1 MGIDD
6 PFELTKVF
14 MDEIKKDVQAYE
26 ERQLRIKGYDIED
39 FNKEIKEFEEY
50 VDSLNEAIYDE
61 EENIK
66 SRNQD
71 LKEKIRQSN
80 PAQVAREDLAI
91 LNGPNN
97 EERRKLIRSLIDQ
110 RIIAADDKESSLYV
124 SLIRNL
130 EGDAKKPDKG
140 MTDEEKEK
148 LQSVVDDLNKKSN
161 VNLKRYKKA
170 LADSQQEKQ
179 YYDKEYKVVVGFDR
193 GKFDGLDDE
202 KKVEIL
208 TESLE
213 ELNDQIK
220 AKEDEILP
228 DSKQSM
234 DKEIQEEIRRQKI
247 KTEPAKQ
254 ALRQGYLTK
263 YKNRRKVNNTIKG
276 QLRSMRYRYSITEGD
291 LNNLTEVR
299 TRQTRTPK
307 TERRQKMAWLLVGA
321 TVDEYEDALNEYV
334 KQRAKFPKEPLFGTF
349 LIIPENYL
357 AQKLDYA
364 NPFRD
369 TPVELGQD
377 INYARDAKGQLYR
390 WNPKI
395 RGKDGGVGDF
405 EKTKEFSEKYSTES
419 KKLFLLGGFGSWQ
432 ATISDASD
440 RKRIQGLND
449 MLERRGLSKVKLTQ
463 EIKDA
468 IEDESVSLLEFKNL
482 VKEKNPQI
490 LQAMSFKTEDGL
502 NVNSWADWQSYQY
515 ALSNTLRDKDEGD
528 KDGQMILDAL
538 RTFFEGLSED
548 ELEIIRTQASGLKT
562 SPQDAFNAKGN
573 MKRPKERL
581 PALRDLSKLL
591 TSLDKDL
598 DLSSDKK
605 VAIKAIQDRIK
616 IHIEKASTKKDE
628 RGNVVEEEEFD
639 YDAVRNEM
647 EFLYDMYEDAL
658 DIREELPDDTTRE
671 YRKEEITNLLNKINE
686 LFEQLETDPKGEDLT
701 NLYVNFD
708 ALVRNIDDVEIPSWV
723 PIKKKI
729 QGKIKG
735 LENKLDKVWKD
746 LEKKEIDEIKEAI
759 GEGMQ
764 TSKLNRFGRST
775 YTWEAK
781 RNKTLKLYIDA
792 AIKTRNEF
800 LRKFKDASKKGTEE
814 YKRLESLID
823 IIFPYF
829 RYIAKVNQNKYQTQV
844 TRIRD
849 ELVAKILEG
858 KDINKKD
865 YQFLTSP
872 NIHIVKESRQMDQ
885 VPIDYREEDD
895 SPTSF
900 KDLMEREMAESEN
913 VVDAVERVT
922 QNVVEGKVQDDDAEE
937 NFEELVAEESERSQ
951 RIEEI
956 AREKGIDIS
965 EITEEM
971 LTETVEE
978 VLEEKE
984 KKEVKDKRR
993 IEFPSRTRDIE
1004 REIADEKGID
1014 VSEVTE
1020 EMLTEFREKNMKR
1033 TVEEIVEDIA
1043 SEDGDDREI
1052 TMEDLLRFQR
1062 EMGIVY
1068 PKKEDMG

>member
-1 MGIDD
+1 MVTLLKAFLMGVDD

-26 ERQLRIKGYDIED
+26 ERQLKIKGYDIED
-39 FNKEIKEFEEY
+39 FNKEIKEFDEY
-50 VDSLNEAIYDE
+50 VETLNEAIYDE
-61 EENIK
+61 EEDIK

-71 LKEKIRQSN
+71 LKEKVRQSN

-110 RIIAADDKESSLYV
+110 RVIASDDKESSLYV

-234 DKEIQEEIRRQKI
+234 NKEIQEEIRRQKI
-247 KTEPAKQ
+247 KTEPAKE
-254 ALRQGYLTK
+254 AVRQGYLTK
-263 YKNRRKVNNTIKG
+263 YKNRRAVNNTING

-299 TRQTRTPK
+299 TRQTKTPK

-405 EKTKEFSEKYSTES
+405 EKTKEFSEKYSAES

-432 ATISDASD
+432 ATFSEASD
-440 RKRIQGLND
+440 RKRVQGLND

-468 IEDESVSLLEFKNL
+468 IENESVSLLEFKNL

-548 ELEIIRTQASGLKT
+548 ELEIIRTQASGLTT

-573 MKRPKERL
+573 MKRPKERV

-616 IHIEKASTKKDE
+616 IHIEKALAKKNKKGD
-628 RGNVVEEEEFD
+628 VVEEEELD
-639 YDAVRNEM
+639 IDTITNEM
-647 EFLYDMYEDAL
+647 EFLYDLYEDAL

-792 AIKTRNEF
+792 AIRTRNEF
-800 LRKFKDASKKGTEE
+800 LIKLINDGKKGIEK
-814 YKRLESLID
+814 YKPKEAKKRIESLVD
-823 IIFPYF
+823 IIFPHF
-829 RYIAKVNQNKYQTQV
+829 RYVAKVDQNKYQTQV
-844 TRIRD
+844 IRIRD
-849 ELVAKILEG
+849 ELVAKIKEG

-872 NIHIVKESRQMDQ
+872 NIHIVTQKKGEKMGQI
-885 VPIDYREEDD
+885 PIDYKEEDD

-922 QNVVEGKVQDDDAEE
+922 QNVVEDKVQDDDVEE
-937 NFEELVAEESERSQ
+937 NFEQMAAEESERSQ

-984 KKEVKDKRR
+984 KKEGKDKRR
-993 IEFPSRTRDIE
+993 IKFPSRRTRDIE
-1004 REIADEKGID
+1004 REEDE
-1014 VSEVTE
+1014 EVE
-1020 EMLTEFREKNMKR
+1020 N
-1033 TVEEIVEDIA
+1033 IIEDIA
-1043 SEDGDDREI
+1043 SEDGDRKVI
-1052 TMEDLLRFQR
+1052 TTEDILAFQR
-1062 EMGIVY
+1062 DLD
-1068 PKKEDMG
+1068 KN

>member
-14 MDEIKKDVQAYE
+14 MDEIKKDLQAYE

-50 VDSLNEAIYDE
+50 VDSLNEAIYNE

-97 EERRKLIRSLIDQ
+97 EARRKLIRSLIDQ
-110 RIIAADDKESSLYV
+110 RVIAADDKESSLYV

-130 EGDAKKPDKG
+130 EDDAKKPDKG

-193 GKFDGLDDE
+193 GKFDDLDDE

-234 DKEIQEEIRRQKI
+234 DREIQEEIRRQKI
-247 KTEPAKQ
+247 KTEPAKKV
-254 ALRQGYLTK
+254 LREHFIDM
-263 YKNRRKVNNTIKG
+263 YKSRRKLNNIIKG

-299 TRQTRTPK
+299 TRQTTTTPK
-307 TERRQKMAWLLVGA
+307 NERRRKMAWLLVGA
-321 TVDEYEDALNEYV
+321 TLDEYEDALNWWV
-334 KQRAKFPKEPLFGTF
+334 KRRAKFPKEPLFGSF
-349 LIIPENYL
+349 LIIPEDYL
-357 AQKLDYA
+357 VQKLNYA

-369 TPVELGQD
+369 TPFELGQD

-390 WNPKI
+390 WNSKI

-405 EKTKEFSEKYSTES
+405 EKTEEFSEKYSTES
-419 KKLFLLGGFGSWQ
+419 KKLFLLGGFGTWQ

-502 NVNSWADWQSYQY
+502 NVNSWADWESYQY

-671 YRKEEITNLLNKINE
+671 YRKEEITNILNKINE

-800 LRKFKDASKKGTEE
+800 LRKFKDASKKDTEE

-872 NIHIVKESRQMDQ
+872 NIHIVKESRQMGQ

-937 NFEELVAEESERSQ
+937 NFEELVAEESAISEFQENQSER
-951 RIEEI
+951 IKEI
-956 AREKGIDIS
+956 ADEKGIDIS
-965 EITEEM
+965 EVTEEM

-993 IEFPSRTRDIE
+993 IKFPSRRTRDIE
-1004 REIADEKGID
+1004 REEDE
-1014 VSEVTE
+1014 EVE
-1020 EMLTEFREKNMKR
+1020 N
-1033 TVEEIVEDIA
+1033 IIEDIA
-1043 SEDGDDREI
+1043 SEDGDRRVI
-1052 TMEDLLRFQR
+1052 TMEDILAFQR
-1062 EMGIVY
+1062 
-1068 PKKEDMG
+1068 DLDRN